1 VVSKLRRGNNLQ
13 GSDPLEFHIIRLQVD
28 NVKAFLAMR
37 IAIIGLGLIGGSIG
51 LALRKADAGFEVVGF
66 ARRPEVASRAFELGA
81 VDRTEVS
88 LISAVKGADLVII
101 STPAMAMKGILA
113 EMGVGLRQDSIV
125 TDTASTKVRV
135 LDWAK
140 QALPPSVSFI
150 GGHPMAGKE
159 ASGVEA
165 ADGDLFRG
173 CNYLLIAGSGA
184 SEEAR
189 DRVAAMVRQIGANPL
204 FMDASEHDSLV
215 AGISHLPLLISVA
228 LVAVTTK
235 SPLWPKM
242 ATLAA
247 SGFRDLSRLASGDP
261 LMSRDICL
269 TNREP
274 ITRWIDDYIEELR
287 ALRYLISISEG
298 GEIDRLEE
306 AFIQVR
312 KERERWLRK

>member
-1 VVSKLRRGNNLQ
+1 
-13 GSDPLEFHIIRLQVD
+13 
-28 NVKAFLAMR
+28 MR

-88 LISAVKGADLVII
+88 LLSTVRGADLVII
-101 STPAMAMKGILA
+101 STPAMAMNGILA
-113 EMGVGLRQDSIV
+113 EMGVGLRHGSIV
-125 TDTASTKVRV
+125 TDTASTKARV

-140 QALPPSVSFI
+140 QALPPSVNFI

-184 SEEAR
+184 SDEAR

-215 AGISHLPLLISVA
+215 AGISHLPLRSSVA

-274 ITRWIDDYIEELR
+274 IIKWIDDYIEELR
-287 ALRYLISISEG
+287 ALRYLISES
-298 GEIDRLEE
+298 GEVDRLEE

-312 KERERWLRK
+312 KERERWLQM

>member
-1 VVSKLRRGNNLQ
+1 
-13 GSDPLEFHIIRLQVD
+13 
-28 NVKAFLAMR
+28 MR

-66 ARRPEVASRAFELGA
+66 ARRPDVASRAFELGA

-88 LISAVKGADLVII
+88 LLSAVKGADLVII
-101 STPAMAMKGILA
+101 STPAMAMNGILA
-113 EMGVGLRQDSIV
+113 EMGVGLRQGSIV
-125 TDTASTKVRV
+125 TDTASTKARV
-135 LDWAK
+135 LDWAE

-159 ASGVEA
+159 TSGIEA

-189 DRVAAMVRQIGANPL
+189 DRVTAMVRQIGANPL

-228 LVAVTTK
+228 LVAVTTR

-274 ITRWIDDYIEELR
+274 IIRWIDDYIEELR
-287 ALRYLISISEG
+287 ALRYLISEG

-312 KERERWLRK
+312 KERERWLRM

>member
-1 VVSKLRRGNNLQ
+1 
-13 GSDPLEFHIIRLQVD
+13 
-28 NVKAFLAMR
+28 MR
-37 IAIIGLGLIGGSIG
+37 IAIIGLGLIGGSLG

-81 VDRTEVS
+81 VDRTELS
-88 LISAVKGADLVII
+88 LLSAVKGADLVII

-113 EMGVGLRQDSIV
+113 EMGVGLRQGSIV
-125 TDTASTKVRV
+125 TDTASTKARV

-140 QALPPSVSFI
+140 QTLPPSVSFI

-274 ITRWIDDYIEELR
+274 IIKWIDDYIEELR
-287 ALRYLISISEG
+287 ALRYLISEG
-298 GEIDRLEE
+298 GEIDGLEE

-312 KERERWLRK
+312 KERERWLRM

>member
-1 VVSKLRRGNNLQ
+1 
-13 GSDPLEFHIIRLQVD
+13 
-28 NVKAFLAMR
+28 MR

-88 LISAVKGADLVII
+88 LLSAVKGADLVII

-113 EMGVGLRQDSIV
+113 EMGVGLRQGSIV
-125 TDTASTKVRV
+125 TDTASTKARV

-274 ITRWIDDYIEELR
+274 IIRWIDDYIEELR
-287 ALRYLISISEG
+287 ALRYLISEG

-312 KERERWLRK
+312 KERERWLRM

>member
-1 VVSKLRRGNNLQ
+1 
-13 GSDPLEFHIIRLQVD
+13 
-28 NVKAFLAMR
+28 MR
-37 IAIIGLGLIGGSIG
+37 IAIIGLGLIGGSMG
-51 LALRKADAGFEVVGF
+51 MALRKADTGSEVVGF

-88 LISAVKGADLVII
+88 LLSAVKGADLVII
-101 STPAMAMKGILA
+101 STPAMAIKDIL
-113 EMGVGLRQDSIV
+113 EEIGVGLRRGSIV
-125 TDTASTKVRV
+125 TDTASTKAMV

-150 GGHPMAGKE
+150 GGHPMAGRE
-159 ASGVEA
+159 TSGVEA
-165 ADGDLFRG
+165 ADGDLFQG
-173 CNYLLIAGSGA
+173 CNYILIAGSGA

-189 DRVAAMVRQIGANPL
+189 DSVAAMVRQIGANPL
-204 FMDASEHDSLV
+204 FMDAAEHDILV

-235 SPLWPKM
+235 SPFWPKM

-261 LMSRDICL
+261 MMSRDICL

-274 ITRWIDDYIEELR
+274 IITWIDDYIEELMS
-287 ALRYLISISEG
+287 LRYLISEG
-298 GEIDRLEE
+298 DEIDRLEE
-306 AFIQVR
+306 AFTQVR
-312 KERERWLRK
+312 EERERWLRM

>member
-1 VVSKLRRGNNLQ
+1 
-13 GSDPLEFHIIRLQVD
+13 
-28 NVKAFLAMR
+28 MR

-88 LISAVKGADLVII
+88 LLSAVKGADLVII
-101 STPAMAMKGILA
+101 STPAMAMNGILA
-113 EMGVGLRQDSIV
+113 EMGVGLRQGSIV
-125 TDTASTKVRV
+125 TDTASTKTRV

-173 CNYLLIAGSGA
+173 CNYLLIEGSGA

-274 ITRWIDDYIEELR
+274 IIRWIDDYIEELR
-287 ALRYLISISEG
+287 ALRYLISEG

-312 KERERWLRK
+312 KERERWLRM

>member
-1 VVSKLRRGNNLQ
+1 
-13 GSDPLEFHIIRLQVD
+13 
-28 NVKAFLAMR
+28 
-37 IAIIGLGLIGGSIG
+37 
-51 LALRKADAGFEVVGF
+51 
-66 ARRPEVASRAFELGA
+66 
-81 VDRTEVS
+81 
-88 LISAVKGADLVII
+88 
-101 STPAMAMKGILA
+101 
-113 EMGVGLRQDSIV
+113 
-125 TDTASTKVRV
+125 
-135 LDWAK
+135 
-140 QALPPSVSFI
+140 
-150 GGHPMAGKE
+150 MAGKE
-159 ASGVEA
+159 VSGIEA

-274 ITRWIDDYIEELR
+274 IIRWIDDYIEELR
-287 ALRYLISISEG
+287 ALRYLISEG

-312 KERERWLRK
+312 KERERWLRM

>member
-1 VVSKLRRGNNLQ
+1 
-13 GSDPLEFHIIRLQVD
+13 
-28 NVKAFLAMR
+28 MR

-88 LISAVKGADLVII
+88 LLSAVKGADLVII
-101 STPAMAMKGILA
+101 STPAMAMNGILA
-113 EMGVGLRQDSIV
+113 EMGVGLRQGSIV
-125 TDTASTKVRV
+125 TDTASTKARV
-135 LDWAK
+135 LDWAE

-159 ASGVEA
+159 TSGIEA

-274 ITRWIDDYIEELR
+274 IIRWIDDYIEELR
-287 ALRYLISISEG
+287 ALRYLISEG

-312 KERERWLRK
+312 KERERWLRM